1 MSAAKPTSTV
11 APPAQNTA
19 KRDLLIALE
28 QKAQQR
34 WLDDKLF
41 EQNSPYATGEAEV
54 PTADFAQHAEE
65 LRKTHPKVL
74 ATMPYPVCSPLSLS
88 LTPPPRRRGGAR
100 CAPRELAADSHLNA
114 RNST

>member
-54 PTADFAQHAEE
+54 PSGDFARHAEE

-74 ATMPYPVCSPLSLS
+74 ATMPYPVRLSPSPPPARLVCRALSPLSVGMS
-88 LTPPPRRRGGAR
+88 
-100 CAPRELAADSHLNA
+100 
-114 RNST
+114 

>member
-74 ATMPYPVCSPLSLS
+74 ATMPYPVCSPALSLS
-88 LTPPPRRRGGAR
+88 HSPASTTRGTSLCSARPR
-100 CAPRELAADSHLNA
+100 S
-114 RNST
+114 